1 MPWTFPPPVAA
12 PPRIT
17 VYLTPGASAT
27 PVDITAYLSQ
37 ESAPLI
43 TSTIEDPT
51 GTNNFTA
58 ADVTLKGYD
67 PSGTVKALF
76 ASMLPSSTDYGI
88 LITLGLPGANP
99 PGTLSYQT
107 DASLDGFVAPATVQ
121 FNPKD
126 FSFSFT
132 VISNARRLQT
142 TSAAPLLK
150 RPNYYDGRW
159 TLYQDASPADGI
171 TPSVRVVAAAN
182 QSCDFFAGDQIQ
194 IGDNEKFTVTSVVP
208 DTASPPAFWD
218 LYLSEAPRKS
228 YPVGTIVKLL
238 TVYARNLALHDVV
251 ATLYAAAGFPAE
263 GYFGSA
269 ALPGSGA
276 LFATPINMSGLPAG
290 PVSGIAPINGLLVAG
305 TSGGVYA
312 SAGPTSPFSFYAAR
326 IGGPIDPTNNGTPG
340 GYTGPKRTRTRAN
353 APRYGIN
360 VTMKFYA
367 YDSFM
372 YAGTPNRYILTVTCN
387 EDVVDTGGTFVG
399 FAFTTK
405 LEWETYNVGT
415 DTWGGTTNISGGAF
429 IANSTTLSDL
439 SSAYDAIG
447 IEVDPATGTVFF
459 TDLDVSG
466 AGQQINMNTS
476 AYRPTGATPATG
488 TLSRNKATGVNG
500 PTCFMAPGQLAV
512 FQVDGILGNPPR
524 VLSYTTAADGTMT
537 LVTTTSVSPYLI
549 GRSVKQNKGNGGFY
563 GLVSDPVNGI
573 YLQAWSTMYFDT
585 PTVPSLLF
593 PPPPLP
599 AQSPNLL
606 QTPYEV
612 DLICL
617 PTGLGAG
624 TGIYPMVGLF
634 GGTPY
639 FISNQGSGLIPYVDL
654 TDLSVAD
661 ALQQLTVINA
671 GLFYVVPSGWMFRTR
686 SSPAPGYTIGTVDQ
700 IDGDAGFLSLTT
712 QSVFNRWVGY
722 VRIEHETDETLFG
735 EAGSAAFSDT
745 DQGITLKSRFVS
757 SKSFAAALAQSL
769 YSYLGSQKRWIEIE
783 RVRDGRVYE
792 VGRTFKCNVDGANR
806 TFQIIETGHPVCGMT
821 VKVVG
826 LEV

>member
-1 MPWTFPPPVAA
+1 MPWTFPPPVAT

-17 VYLTPGASAT
+17 VYLTPGAAGT
-27 PVDITAYLSQ
+27 PTDITSYLSQ

-51 GTNNFTA
+51 GTNKFTA

-67 PSGTVKALF
+67 PTGTVKALF

-107 DASLDGFVAPATVQ
+107 DASLDGFVAPATLQ

-132 VISNARRLQT
+132 VISNARRLQA
-142 TSAAPLLK
+142 TSAEPLLK
-150 RPNYYDGRW
+150 RPNYFDGRW
-159 TLYQDASPADGI
+159 TLYQDATPAD
-171 TPSVRVVAAAN
+171 TLNPTLRVVAAAN
-182 QSCDFFAGDQIQ
+182 TSCDFYAGDQVQ
-194 IGDNEKFTVTSVVP
+194 VGDNEKFTVTNVVP
-208 DTASPPAFWD
+208 DTATPPAFWD
-218 LYLSEAPRKS
+218 LFVSEKPKKS
-228 YPVGTIVKLL
+228 YPVGTVVKLL
-238 TVYARNLALHDVV
+238 TVYARNMSLHDVV
-251 ATLYAAAGFPAE
+251 AALYNAAGFPAE

-269 ALPGSGA
+269 SLPGSGA
-276 LFATPINMSGLPAG
+276 LFATPINMTGLPAG

-305 TSGGVYA
+305 TTGGVYQ
-312 SAGPTSPFSFYAAR
+312 SAGPTSPFSFYVAR
-326 IGGPIDPTNNGTPG
+326 AGAPIDPTNNGTPG

-353 APRYGIN
+353 QPRYGVN

-372 YAGTPNRYILTVTCN
+372 YAGTPNRYILTVSCN
-387 EDVVDTGGTFVG
+387 EDVVSEGAAFSG
-399 FAFTTK
+399 FNFSTK
-405 LEWETYNVGT
+405 LEWEVYNVAT
-415 DTWGGTTNISGGAF
+415 DTWGGTTTVWAGA
-429 IANSTTLSDL
+429 ANTTTTDL

-488 TLSRNKATGVNG
+488 TLSRNRAAGVNG

-524 VLSYTTAADGTMT
+524 ALSYTTAADGTMT
-537 LVTTTSVSPYLI
+537 LMATTSVSPYLI
-549 GRSVKQNKGNGGFY
+549 GRSVKQNKGNNAVY

-573 YLQAWSTMYFDT
+573 YLQAWANISFDS
-585 PTVPSLLF
+585 PALPALLF
-593 PPPPLP
+593 PPPPKP

-606 QTPYEV
+606 QAPYEV

-624 TGIYPMVGLF
+624 SGIYPMVGLF

-671 GLFYVVPSGWMFRTR
+671 GLFYLASFGWVFRTR
-686 SSPAPGYTIGTVDQ
+686 SAPLAGNTIGTNDQ

-712 QSVFNRWVGY
+712 QNVFNRWVGY

-757 SKSFAAALAQSL
+757 SKSFAAALASSL
-769 YSYLGSQKRWIEIE
+769 FSYLGSQKRWIEIE

-792 VGRTFKCNVDGANR
+792 VGRTFRCNVDGGNR
-806 TFQIIETGHPVCGMT
+806 QFQIIETGHPICGMT